1 MRNKGFPPV
10 ISVSHFD
17 YIGPVRGLLY
27 SRCVA
32 GMDGAAD
39 AWFIPTSPDLL
50 GVGQWLIILDRRLK
64 SGDRSM
70 RMASIAMAET
80 ESLMD

>member
-1 MRNKGFPPV
+1 
-10 ISVSHFD
+10 
-17 YIGPVRGLLY
+17 
-27 SRCVA
+27 
-32 GMDGAAD
+32 MDGAAD

-80 ESLMD
+80 ESLMDY